1 MQLAVFYFNYFLI
14 KCNHPERR
22 YIDIWRER
30 RSLFVYKRAAGQG
43 EEKYFAISQ
52 SDLRHYLEIVFA
64 ETGSK
69 EDGAS
74 WFGFMDSNQQPH
86 GMKSKHF
93 MKFHDLSFLNYI
105 AFRKHQGEK
114 IIII

>member
-1 MQLAVFYFNYFLI
+1 M
-14 KCNHPERR
+14 
-22 YIDIWRER
+22 
-30 RSLFVYKRAAGQG
+30 FVYERTAGQE
-43 EEKYFAISQ
+43 EEKYFATSQ
-52 SDLRHYLEIVFA
+52 FDLGDYLEIFFA
-64 ETGSK
+64 ETGSR

-86 GMKSKHF
+86 GIKSKHF

-105 AFRKHQGEK
+105 AFRKHQGGK